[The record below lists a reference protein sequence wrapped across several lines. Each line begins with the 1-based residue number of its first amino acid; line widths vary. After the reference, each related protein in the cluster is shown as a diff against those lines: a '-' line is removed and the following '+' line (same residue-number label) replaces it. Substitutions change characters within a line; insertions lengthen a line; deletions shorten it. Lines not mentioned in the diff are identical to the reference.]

1 MTPAP
6 DVSGDWLSAVSRA
19 DEPGAGRAAVKAVL
33 AELAARAPG
42 RSVELRVPPIAAT
55 QIIEGPAH
63 RRGTPKATVEM
74 DPQTLLD
81 LAAGDVSW
89 SDAVAEGRVIASG
102 ERTDL
107 SHLFPLPA
115 SHGPARP

>member
-1 MTPAP
+1 MT
-6 DVSGDWLSAVSRA
+6 DRS
-19 DEPGAGRAAVKAVL
+19 AVKAVL
-33 AELAARAPG
+33 AALAARAPG
-42 RSVELRVPPIAAT
+42 RSVEVRVPPVAAV

-74 DPQTLLD
+74 DPPTLLA
-81 LAAGDVSW
+81 LAAGGLSW

-107 SHLFPLPA
+107 AHLFPLPA
-115 SHGPARP
+115 PGEATES